1 MAGTDELWTLDQL
14 TELVGSALAVDYPGQ
29 VNGRV
34 RAVPDRRAIRW
45 YSTIG
50 LVDRPAEMR
59 GRTALYGRR
68 HLLQLVA
75 IKRLQSQG
83 RTLAEIQAELSGATD
98 RTLRTIAAL
107 PTEPPVAAG
116 SPAPELMPE
125 LSPELVP
132 EPARE
137 RFWVDRPAAA
147 ADADGVAL
155 VTAIRLADGVTVML
169 DPIDVPPTHLTAEQL
184 SALRSAAAP
193 LLAELARQRLTHS
206 DGHSHR
212 NPTST
217 SGPSQP
223 SVPNQGISGRSTAQR
238 ESGDPT

>member
-1 MAGTDELWTLDQL
+1 MAGTTELWTLDQL
-14 TELVGSALAVDYPGQ
+14 TELVETALAVDYPGQ

-50 LVDRPAEMR
+50 LVDRPADMR

-98 RTLRTIAAL
+98 RTLRSIAAL
-107 PTEPPVAAG
+107 PTEPLAAPV
-116 SPAPELMPE
+116 
-125 LSPELVP
+125 
-132 EPARE
+132 RE
-137 RFWVDRPAAA
+137 RFWTDRPAAA
-147 ADADGVAL
+147 PEVDPAAAL
-155 VTAIRLADGVTVML
+155 VTGIRLADGVTVVL
-169 DPIDVPPTHLTAEQL
+169 DVAPTHLTADQL

-193 LLAELARQRLTHS
+193 LLAELARQHLTLT
-206 DGHSHR
+206 GE
-212 NPTST
+212 P
-217 SGPSQP
+217 
-223 SVPNQGISGRSTAQR
+223 
-238 ESGDPT
+238 GDPT

>member
-1 MAGTDELWTLDQL
+1 MAGTTELWTLDQL
-14 TELVGSALAVDYPGQ
+14 TDLVGTALAADYPGQ

-34 RAVPDRRAIRW
+34 RAIPDRRAIRW

-75 IKRLQSQG
+75 IKRLQSRG

-107 PTEPPVAAG
+107 PAEPSVTEPSVAAG
-116 SPAPELMPE
+116 SPA
-125 LSPELVP
+125 S
-132 EPARE
+132 ARD
-137 RFWVDRPAAA
+137 RFWTDPPAA
-147 ADADGVAL
+147 DGTAL
-155 VTAIRLADGVTVML
+155 VTAIRLADGVTVVL
-169 DPIDVPPTHLTAEQL
+169 DLTDVPPTHLTAEQL

-193 LLAELARQRLTHS
+193 LLAELARQRLTPREPG
-206 DGHSHR
+206 D
-212 NPTST
+212 ST
-217 SGPSQP
+217 
-223 SVPNQGISGRSTAQR
+223 
-238 ESGDPT
+238 

>member
-1 MAGTDELWTLDQL
+1 VAGTTELWTLDQL
-14 TELVGSALAVDYPGQ
+14 TELVGTALAVDYPGQ

-75 IKRLQSQG
+75 IKRLQSRG

-107 PTEPPVAAG
+107 PTEPSVAAG
-116 SPAPELMPE
+116 SLAPEPVL
-125 LSPELVP
+125 
-132 EPARE
+132 EPAQE
-137 RFWVDRPAAA
+137 RFWKDRPAAA
-147 ADADGVAL
+147 PDADGTAL
-155 VTAIRLADGVTVML
+155 VTAIRLADGVTVVL
-169 DPIDVPPTHLTAEQL
+169 DRTGVPATHLTAEQL

-193 LLAELARQRLTHS
+193 LLAELARQRLTPHP
-206 DGHSHR
+206 DGHSPR

-217 SGPSQP
+217 SGSSQT
-223 SVPNQGISGRSTAQR
+223 SVPNHGISGRSTAQR
-238 ESGDPT
+238 EPGDPT

>member
-1 MAGTDELWTLDQL
+1 VAGTAELWTLDQL
-14 TELVGSALAVDYPGQ
+14 TDLVGTALAVDYPGQ

-45 YSTIG
+45 YTTIG

-75 IKRLQSQG
+75 IKRLQSRG
-83 RTLAEIQAELSGATD
+83 RTLAEIQAELSGVTD

-107 PTEPPVAAG
+107 PTEPLVAAG
-116 SPAPELMPE
+116 SLVPDP
-125 LSPELVP
+125 VP

-137 RFWVDRPAAA
+137 RFWTDRPAAA
-147 ADADGVAL
+147 PDADGTVL
-155 VTAIRLADGVTVML
+155 VTAIRLADGVTVVL
-169 DPIDVPPTHLTAEQL
+169 DPTGVPPTHLTAEQL

-193 LLAELARQRLTHS
+193 LLAELARQRLTPHP
-206 DGHSHR
+206 DGHSPR

-217 SGPSQP
+217 SGPSQT
-223 SVPNQGISGRSTAQR
+223 SVPTHGISGRLTAQR
-238 ESGDPT
+238 EPGDPT

>member
-1 MAGTDELWTLDQL
+1 MAGTTELWTLDQL
-14 TELVGSALAVDYPGQ
+14 TELVGTALAVDYPGQ

-107 PTEPPVAAG
+107 PTEPLAAAG
-116 SPAPELMPE
+116 SAVLEPMPE
-125 LSPELVP
+125 PTRERVP

-155 VTAIRLADGVTVML
+155 VTAIRLAEGVTVVL
-169 DPIDVPPTHLTAEQL
+169 DPIGVPPTHLTAEQL

-193 LLAELARQRLTHS
+193 LLTELARQRLTHS
-206 DGHSHR
+206 DGHPHR

-217 SGPSQP
+217 SGPSQQ
-223 SVPNQGISGRSTAQR
+223 SVLNHGISGRSTAQR

>member
-1 MAGTDELWTLDQL
+1 MWTLDQL
-14 TELVGSALAVDYPGQ
+14 TELVGTALAVGYPGQ

-75 IKRLQSQG
+75 IKRLQSRG
-83 RTLAEIQAELSGATD
+83 RTLAEIQAELAGATD
-98 RTLRTIAAL
+98 RTLQAIAAL
-107 PTEPPVAAG
+107 PTEPSIAAG
-116 SPAPELMPE
+116 S
-125 LSPELVP
+125 STP
-132 EPARE
+132 EPVSEAVSKAARQ
-137 RFWVDRPAAA
+137 RFWADRPAVTSDVAA
-147 ADADGVAL
+147 TRDTDAAMRVADGVAL
-155 VTAIRLADGVTVML
+155 VTAIRLADGVTVVL
-169 DPIDVPPTHLTAEQL
+169 DPAGVPPTHLTAEQL

-193 LLAELARQRLTHS
+193 LLAELARQLITHS
-206 DGHSHR
+206 DG
-212 NPTST
+212 
-217 SGPSQP
+217 QP
-223 SVPNQGISGRSTAQR
+223 RSTAQR

>member
-1 MAGTDELWTLDQL
+1 MAGTTELWTLDQL
-14 TELVGSALAVDYPGQ
+14 TDLVGTALVDYPGQ

-34 RAVPDRRAIRW
+34 RAIPDRRAIRW

-75 IKRLQSQG
+75 IKRLQSRG

-107 PTEPPVAAG
+107 PAEHSMTEPSVAAG
-116 SPAPELMPE
+116 SPAPEPR
-125 LSPELVP
+125 
-132 EPARE
+132 PARD
-137 RFWVDRPAAA
+137 RFWTDRPAA
-147 ADADGVAL
+147 DGTAL
-155 VTAIRLADGVTVML
+155 VTAIRLADGVTVVL
-169 DPIDVPPTHLTAEQL
+169 DPTGVPPTHLTAEQL

-193 LLAELARQRLTHS
+193 LLAELARQRLT
-206 DGHSHR
+206 
-212 NPTST
+212 P
-217 SGPSQP
+217 
-223 SVPNQGISGRSTAQR
+223 QR
-238 ESGDPT
+238 EPGDST

>member
-1 MAGTDELWTLDQL
+1 VAGTTELWTLDQL
-14 TELVGSALAVDYPGQ
+14 TELVESALAVDYPGQ

-68 HLLQLVA
+68 HLLQLVS

-83 RTLAEIQAELSGATD
+83 RTLAEIQAELAGATD

-107 PTEPPVAAG
+107 PSEPAVG
-116 SPAPELMPE
+116 GAPTA
-125 LSPELVP
+125 P
-132 EPARE
+132 EPAQESVRKTARE
-137 RFWVDRPAAA
+137 SARGLARGSARELAPEAAQKSARARFWTDRPAALN
-147 ADADGVAL
+147 ADGAERVDGTAL
-155 VTAIRLADGVTVML
+155 VTAVRLAAGVTVVL
-169 DPIDVPPTHLTAEQL
+169 DGIDVPPAQLNAEQL

-193 LLAELARQRLTHS
+193 LLAELARQHL
-206 DGHSHR
+206 
-212 NPTST
+212 
-217 SGPSQP
+217 
-223 SVPNQGISGRSTAQR
+223 TAQR